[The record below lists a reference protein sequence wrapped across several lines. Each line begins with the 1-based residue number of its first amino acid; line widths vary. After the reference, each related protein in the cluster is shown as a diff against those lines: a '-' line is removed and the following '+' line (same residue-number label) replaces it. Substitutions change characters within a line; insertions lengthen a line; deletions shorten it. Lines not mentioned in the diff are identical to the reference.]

1 MIGATSCGI
10 SDQMR
15 DMCISYAG
23 GAGIML
29 HIKERPLVTLFLTT
43 TRTLFQMV
51 FSFSMEKQG
60 PIAKKTER

>member
-15 DMCISYAG
+15 DICISYAG

-29 HIKERPLVTLFLTT
+29 HIKGKFTMGELKSSLLSLSFVINRPSL
-43 TRTLFQMV
+43 
-51 FSFSMEKQG
+51 
-60 PIAKKTER
+60 